1 MQNLTAYVS
10 ILEKARTWDGGRG
23 VCRIVVG
30 PNVRRLAESEA
41 HLIRLTADTC
51 DLLVSEIEDP
61 ENTPEQYRIMIV
73 LQGKRAQLIEF
84 AEIMISLT
92 VTPSAR

>member
-1 MQNLTAYVS
+1 MENLTAYIS
-10 ILEKARTWDGGRG
+10 ILESARAWNGGRG

-30 PNVRRLAESEA
+30 PSPRRMSESEA

-51 DLLVSEIEDP
+51 DLLVSEVEDP
-61 ENTPEQYRIMIV
+61 ENTPEQYRIMIL
-73 LQGKRAQLIEF
+73 LQGKRAQMIEF